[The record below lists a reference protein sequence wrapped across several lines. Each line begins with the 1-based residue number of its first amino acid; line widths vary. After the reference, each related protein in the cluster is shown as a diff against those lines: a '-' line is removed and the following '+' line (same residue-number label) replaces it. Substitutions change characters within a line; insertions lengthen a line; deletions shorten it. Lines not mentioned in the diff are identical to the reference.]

1 MILKDIIEQNRYQ
14 SNYSGKKIMKIFI
27 CVASRLVTNWM
38 HSKCLADKT
47 NSNERSNFWYGGG
60 AHSNPQHCDT
70 VITSS
75 LLCSVSRWVT
85 RFTATKLRTKAPHL
99 LLTCCSPLFSFH
111 GTLTHGTAL
120 VHIIHKCR
128 AHTAAIVPRSE
139 AGLSPVFSANPLSCS
154 KQTKKKKCC
163 WGDKASCYTK
173 VMDVEET
180 AILHVERT
188 GFSHDIFPP
197 LPLTL

>member
-1 MILKDIIEQNRYQ
+1 
-14 SNYSGKKIMKIFI
+14 MKIFI
-27 CVASRLVTNWM
+27 CVANRLVTTWM
-38 HSKCLADKT
+38 HSKCLTDKT

-60 AHSNPQHCDT
+60 AHPDPQHCDT

-75 LLCSVSRWVT
+75 LLCSISRWVT
-85 RFTATKLRTKAPHL
+85 RFTATKLHTKAPHL
-99 LLTCCSPLFSFH
+99 LLTFILIPWYTHTEQHLCTLFISVARTLLPLCHAVKLVCHRSSLP
-111 GTLTHGTAL
+111 TLWVAL
-120 VHIIHKCR
+120 
-128 AHTAAIVPRSE
+128 
-139 AGLSPVFSANPLSCS
+139 N
-154 KQTKKKKCC
+154 KQKKTCC

-180 AILHVERT
+180 AILHVEKT